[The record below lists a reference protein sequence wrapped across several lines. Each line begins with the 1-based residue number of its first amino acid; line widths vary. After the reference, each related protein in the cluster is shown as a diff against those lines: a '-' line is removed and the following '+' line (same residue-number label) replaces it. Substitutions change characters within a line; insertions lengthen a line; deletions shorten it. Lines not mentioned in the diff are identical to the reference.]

1 MSFTKKIMERNKKGL
16 VKDADEVYDN
26 VYPTIISKISSKAS
40 VKRQKVL
47 KKFDDEDKKN
57 ELVCNFK
64 SAYKTIN
71 DIIKGDMLSCFE
83 DAISG
88 KLESKAFT
96 NIDKS
101 KCIYELLNSVNIY
114 FVNSEMCGDKDKTSD
129 ERVIPSD
136 TVWSINLD
144 KKELHKD
151 IENEEF
157 EKANI
162 REKVEAI
169 RLGCYKRDTERYF
182 AGEGSKSMNG
192 SVISS
197 FDDVNKHCSIFLWID
212 HIYKTSNKYKDNNI
226 SFEALLTFV
235 LLHELMHLMMDV
247 FDEHEFGIKDEGN
260 FKDLGQLW
268 QLYGYFRE
276 ESLANALALHLC
288 DSRGNKALAYS
299 ILEHFVQNQ
308 TIPYQTGL
316 LYKDL
321 FEKAVKNWM
330 KCKTGKYLTKQLAKE
345 WLLEITEEKP
355 DPNNLRRI
363 EDEIE
368 EILRDK

>member
-1 MSFTKKIMERNKKGL
+1 MSFTKKIKEKTI
-16 VKDADEVYDN
+16 KDLINIADEVFDN
-26 VYPTIISKISSKAS
+26 VYPTIISEISSKAS
-40 VKRQKVL
+40 VERQKVL
-47 KKFDDEDKKN
+47 KKFDDKDM
-57 ELVCNFK
+57 VCNFK

-71 DIIKGDMLSCFE
+71 DIIKGDILSCFE

-101 KCIYELLNSVNIY
+101 QCIYELLNSVNIY
-114 FVNSEMCGDKDKTSD
+114 FVNSEMCGGKTFD

-192 SVISS
+192 SVIRS
-197 FDDVNKHCSIFLWID
+197 FGDVSKHCSIFLWID
-212 HIYKTSNKYKDNNI
+212 HIYETSNKYKDNNI

-260 FKDLGQLW
+260 FKDLGQL
-268 QLYGYFRE
+268 YGYFRE

-288 DSRGNKALAYS
+288 DSTGNKALAYS

>member
-1 MSFTKKIMERNKKGL
+1 MSFTKKIKEKTI
-16 VKDADEVYDN
+16 KDLINIADEVFDN
-26 VYPTIISKISSKAS
+26 VYPTIISEISSKAS
-40 VKRQKVL
+40 VERQKVL
-47 KKFDDEDKKN
+47 KKFDDKDM
-57 ELVCNFK
+57 VCNFK

-71 DIIKGDMLSCFE
+71 DIIKGDILSCFE

-101 KCIYELLNSVNIY
+101 QCIYELLNSVNIY
-114 FVNSEMCGDKDKTSD
+114 FVNSGMCGGKTFD

-144 KKELHKD
+144 KKELHNK

-162 REKVEAI
+162 REKVEAVL
-169 RLGCYKRDTERYF
+169 LGCYKRDTERYF

-192 SVISS
+192 SVIRS
-197 FDDVNKHCSIFLWID
+197 FGDVSKHCSIFLWID
-212 HIYKTSNKYKDNNI
+212 HIYETSNKYKDNNI

-260 FKDLGQLW
+260 FKDLGQL
-268 QLYGYFRE
+268 YGYFRE

-288 DSRGNKALAYS
+288 DSTGNKALAYS

>member
-1 MSFTKKIMERNKKGL
+1 MSFVKIIAGKKPG
-16 VKDADEVYDN
+16 
-26 VYPTIISKISSKAS
+26 
-40 VKRQKVL
+40 
-47 KKFDDEDKKN
+47 
-57 ELVCNFK
+57 
-64 SAYKTIN
+64 
-71 DIIKGDMLSCFE
+71 DIIDKAKLTLFVPIRISNINYNNINISNQEAVSRLSDIKDLLPVIESAFKTTDSIIQGDVLAKFE
-83 DAISG
+83 ETIQLNLKRRGFDINSG
-88 KLESKAFT
+88 AT
-96 NIDKS
+96 
-101 KCIYELLNSVNIY
+101 CIYQLLNSVNIY
-114 FVNSEMCGDKDKTSD
+114 LVTHTLCGDKTSD
-129 ERVIPSD
+129 EREIPSD
-136 TVWSINLD
+136 KVRSINLD
-144 KKELHKD
+144 KKELHNK

-157 EKANI
+157 DKANE
-162 REKVEAI
+162 REEVEAVP
-169 RLGCYKRDTERYF
+169 LGCYKRDTERYF
-182 AGEGSKSMNG
+182 AGEGIKSVNG

-212 HIYKTSNKYKDNNI
+212 HIYETSNKYKDNNI

-247 FDEHEFGIKDEGN
+247 FDENEFGIIGEGN
-260 FKDLGQLW
+260 LKDLG

>member
-1 MSFTKKIMERNKKGL
+1 MSFVKKTAG
-16 VKDADEVYDN
+16 
-26 VYPTIISKISSKAS
+26 
-40 VKRQKVL
+40 
-47 KKFDDEDKKN
+47 KN
-57 ELVCNFK
+57 PG
-64 SAYKTIN
+64 
-71 DIIKGDMLSCFE
+71 DIIDKAKLTLFVPIRISNINYNNINISNQEAVSRLSDIKDLLPVIESAFKTTDSIIQGDVLAKFE
-83 DAISG
+83 ETIQLNLKRRGFDIESG
-88 KLESKAFT
+88 AT
-96 NIDKS
+96 
-101 KCIYELLNSVNIY
+101 CIYQLLNSVNIY
-114 FVNSEMCGDKDKTSD
+114 LVTHTLCGDKTSD
-129 ERVIPSD
+129 EREIPSD
-136 TVWSINLD
+136 KVRSINLD
-144 KKELHKD
+144 KKELHNK

-157 EKANI
+157 EKANE
-162 REKVEAI
+162 RGEVEAVL
-169 RLGCYKRDTERYF
+169 LGCYKRDTERYF
-182 AGEGSKSMNG
+182 AGAGSNSTNG

-197 FDDVNKHCSIFLWID
+197 FADVREHCSIFLWID
-212 HIYKTSNKYKDNNI
+212 HIYETSNKYKDNNI

-247 FDEHEFGIKDEGN
+247 FDEKEFGIDGEGN

-288 DSRGNKALAYS
+288 DSTGNEALAYS

-345 WLLEITEEKP
+345 WLLEITEEKS

>member
-1 MSFTKKIMERNKKGL
+1 MFIVAIRKKSG
-16 VKDADEVYDN
+16 KDLINRADEVYDN

-71 DIIKGDMLSCFE
+71 DIIKGDILSCFE

-101 KCIYELLNSVNIY
+101 QYIYELLNSVNIY
-114 FVNSEMCGDKDKTSD
+114 FVNSEMCGDKTFD

-136 TVWSINLD
+136 TVCSIKLD
-144 KKELHKD
+144 KKELHNK

-157 EKANI
+157 EEANK
-162 REKVEAI
+162 REKVEDVL
-169 RLGCYKRDTERYF
+169 LGCYKRDTERYF

-288 DSRGNKALAYS
+288 DSKGNKALAYS

-330 KCKTGKYLTKQLAKE
+330 KSKTGKYLTKQLAKE

>member
-1 MSFTKKIMERNKKGL
+1 MSFVKKTAG
-16 VKDADEVYDN
+16 
-26 VYPTIISKISSKAS
+26 
-40 VKRQKVL
+40 
-47 KKFDDEDKKN
+47 KN
-57 ELVCNFK
+57 
-64 SAYKTIN
+64 TGGI
-71 DIIKGDMLSCFE
+71 
-83 DAISG
+83 
-88 KLESKAFT
+88 
-96 NIDKS
+96 IDKS
-101 KCIYELLNSVNIY
+101 KPTLCAPIRISDINYNNINISNQEAVSRLSDIKDLLPVIESAFKTTDPIIQGDVLAKFEETIQLNLKRRGFDIKSGATCIYQLLNSVNIY
-114 FVNSEMCGDKDKTSD
+114 LVTHTLCGDKTSD
-129 ERVIPSD
+129 EREIPSD
-136 TVWSINLD
+136 KVRSINLD
-144 KKELHKD
+144 KKELHNK

-157 EKANI
+157 DKANE
-162 REKVEAI
+162 RGEVEAVL
-169 RLGCYKRDTERYF
+169 LGCYKRDTERYF
-182 AGEGSKSMNG
+182 AGEGLKSMNG

-197 FDDVNKHCSIFLWID
+197 FGDVSKHCSIFLWID
-212 HIYKTSNKYKDNNI
+212 HIHDASNNHV

-260 FKDLGQLW
+260 FKDLGQL
-268 QLYGYFRE
+268 YGYFRE

-288 DSRGNKALAYS
+288 DSTGNKALAYS

>member
-1 MSFTKKIMERNKKGL
+1 MSFVKIIAGKKPG
-16 VKDADEVYDN
+16 
-26 VYPTIISKISSKAS
+26 
-40 VKRQKVL
+40 
-47 KKFDDEDKKN
+47 
-57 ELVCNFK
+57 
-64 SAYKTIN
+64 
-71 DIIKGDMLSCFE
+71 DIIDKAKLTLCVPIRISNINYNNINISNQKADSSLSNIKDLLPVIESAFKTTDPIIQGDVLAKFE
-83 DAISG
+83 ETIQLNLERRGHDINSG
-88 KLESKAFT
+88 AT
-96 NIDKS
+96 
-101 KCIYELLNSVNIY
+101 CIYQLLNSVNIY
-114 FVNSEMCGDKDKTSD
+114 LVTHTLCGDKTSD
-129 ERVIPSD
+129 EREIPSD
-136 TVWSINLD
+136 KVRSINLD
-144 KKELHKD
+144 KKELHNK

-157 EKANI
+157 DKPNE
-162 REKVEAI
+162 REEVEAVL
-169 RLGCYKRDTERYF
+169 LGCYKRDTERYF
-182 AGEGSKSMNG
+182 AGEGIKSVNG

-212 HIYKTSNKYKDNNI
+212 HIHDASNNHV

-247 FDEHEFGIKDEGN
+247 FDEKEFGIDGEGN
-260 FKDLGQLW
+260 FKDLG

-288 DSRGNKALAYS
+288 DSTGNEALAYS

-345 WLLEITEEKP
+345 WLLEITEEKS

-368 EILRDK
+368 EILPDK

>member
-1 MSFTKKIMERNKKGL
+1 MWFTKKIKEKTI
-16 VKDADEVYDN
+16 KDLINIADEVFDN
-26 VYPTIISKISSKAS
+26 VYPTIISEISSKAS
-40 VKRQKVL
+40 VERQKVL
-47 KKFDDEDKKN
+47 KKFDDKDM
-57 ELVCNFK
+57 VCNFK

-71 DIIKGDMLSCFE
+71 DIIKGDILSCFE

-101 KCIYELLNSVNIY
+101 QCIYELLNSVNIY
-114 FVNSEMCGDKDKTSD
+114 FVNSEMCGGKTFD

-144 KKELHKD
+144 KKELHNK

-162 REKVEAI
+162 REKVEAVL
-169 RLGCYKRDTERYF
+169 LGCYKRDTERYF

-192 SVISS
+192 SVIRS
-197 FDDVNKHCSIFLWID
+197 FGDVSKHCSIFLWID
-212 HIYKTSNKYKDNNI
+212 HIFETSNKYKDNNI

-260 FKDLGQLW
+260 FKDLGQL
-268 QLYGYFRE
+268 YGYFRE

-288 DSRGNKALAYS
+288 DSTGNKALAYS

>member
-1 MSFTKKIMERNKKGL
+1 MAKFE
-16 VKDADEVYDN
+16 E
-26 VYPTIISKISSKAS
+26 TIQLNL
-40 VKRQKVL
+40 KRRG
-47 KKFDDEDKKN
+47 FDI
-57 ELVCNFK
+57 K
-64 SAYKTIN
+64 SGAT
-71 DIIKGDMLSCFE
+71 
-83 DAISG
+83 
-88 KLESKAFT
+88 
-96 NIDKS
+96 
-101 KCIYELLNSVNIY
+101 CIYQLLNSVNIY
-114 FVNSEMCGDKDKTSD
+114 LVTHTLCGDKTSD
-129 ERVIPSD
+129 KREIPSD
-136 TVWSINLD
+136 KVRSINLD

-162 REKVEAI
+162 REKVEAVL
-169 RLGCYKRDTERYF
+169 LGCYKRDTERYF

-192 SVISS
+192 SVIRS
-197 FDDVNKHCSIFLWID
+197 FGDVSKHCSIFLWID
-212 HIYKTSNKYKDNNI
+212 HIYETSNKYKYKDNNI

-247 FDEHEFGIKDEGN
+247 FDEKEFGIDGEGN
-260 FKDLGQLW
+260 FKDLG

-288 DSRGNKALAYS
+288 DSTGNKALAYS

>member
-1 MSFTKKIMERNKKGL
+1 MSFVKKTAG
-16 VKDADEVYDN
+16 
-26 VYPTIISKISSKAS
+26 
-40 VKRQKVL
+40 
-47 KKFDDEDKKN
+47 KN
-57 ELVCNFK
+57 
-64 SAYKTIN
+64 TGGI
-71 DIIKGDMLSCFE
+71 
-83 DAISG
+83 
-88 KLESKAFT
+88 
-96 NIDKS
+96 IDKS
-101 KCIYELLNSVNIY
+101 KPTLCAPIRISDINYNNINISNQEAVSRLSDIKDLLPVIESAFKTTDPIIQGDVLAKFEETIQLNLKRRGFDIKSGATCIYQLLNSVNIY
-114 FVNSEMCGDKDKTSD
+114 LVTHTLCGDKTDD
-129 ERVIPSD
+129 EKWVIPSD

-162 REKVEAI
+162 REKVEAVL
-169 RLGCYKRDTERYF
+169 LGCYKRDTERYF

-212 HIYKTSNKYKDNNI
+212 HIYETSNKYKYKDNNI

-247 FDEHEFGIKDEGN
+247 FDEKEFGIDGEGN
-260 FKDLGQLW
+260 FKDLG

-288 DSRGNKALAYS
+288 DSTGNKALAYS

-345 WLLEITEEKP
+345 WLLEITGEKP

>member
-1 MSFTKKIMERNKKGL
+1 MSFVKKTAG
-16 VKDADEVYDN
+16 
-26 VYPTIISKISSKAS
+26 
-40 VKRQKVL
+40 
-47 KKFDDEDKKN
+47 KN
-57 ELVCNFK
+57 PG
-64 SAYKTIN
+64 
-71 DIIKGDMLSCFE
+71 DIIDKAKLTLFVPIRISNINYNNINISNQEAVSRLSDIKDLLPVIESAFKTTDSIIQGDVLAKFE
-83 DAISG
+83 ETIQLNLKRRGFDIKSG
-88 KLESKAFT
+88 AT
-96 NIDKS
+96 
-101 KCIYELLNSVNIY
+101 CIYQLLNSVNIY
-114 FVNSEMCGDKDKTSD
+114 LVTHTLCGDKTSD
-129 ERVIPSD
+129 EREIPSD
-136 TVWSINLD
+136 KVRSINLD
-144 KKELHKD
+144 KKELHNK

-157 EKANI
+157 DKANE
-162 REKVEAI
+162 RGEVEAVL
-169 RLGCYKRDTERYF
+169 LGCYKRDTERYF
-182 AGEGSKSMNG
+182 AGEGIKSVNG

-212 HIYKTSNKYKDNNI
+212 HIHDASNNHV

-247 FDEHEFGIKDEGN
+247 FDEKEFGIDGEGN
-260 FKDLGQLW
+260 FKDLG

-288 DSRGNKALAYS
+288 DSTGNKALAYS

>member
-1 MSFTKKIMERNKKGL
+1 MSFTKKIARKKTG
-16 VKDADEVYDN
+16 E
-26 VYPTIISKISSKAS
+26 II
-40 VKRQKVL
+40 
-47 KKFDDEDKKN
+47 D
-57 ELVCNFK
+57 
-64 SAYKTIN
+64 
-71 DIIKGDMLSCFE
+71 
-83 DAISG
+83 
-88 KLESKAFT
+88 ESKPTLCAPIRISDINYNNINISNQEAVSRLSDIKDLLPVIESAFKT
-96 NIDKS
+96 TDPIIQGDVLAKFEETIQLNLKRRGFDIES
-101 KCIYELLNSVNIY
+101 GATCIYQLLNSVNIY
-114 FVNSEMCGDKDKTSD
+114 LVTHTLCGDKTSD
-129 ERVIPSD
+129 EREIPSD
-136 TVWSINLD
+136 KVRSINLD
-144 KKELHKD
+144 KKELHNK

-157 EKANI
+157 DKANE
-162 REKVEAI
+162 RGEVEAVL
-169 RLGCYKRDTERYF
+169 LGCYKRDTERYF
-182 AGEGSKSMNG
+182 AGGGLKSRNG

-197 FDDVNKHCSIFLWID
+197 FDDVSKLCSIFLWID
-212 HIYKTSNKYKDNNI
+212 HIDDASNNHV

-247 FDEHEFGIKDEGN
+247 FDEKEFGIDGEGN
-260 FKDLGQLW
+260 FKDLG

-288 DSRGNKALAYS
+288 DSTGNEALAYS

-363 EDEIE
+363 EDEFE